1 MPELVADCPRCGAK
15 EHTFIAKTFLHCCV
29 EYRWR
34 NVLESYCICKNCSE
48 GTIFK
53 LGQKDSTTNHIVPY
67 SDKLHAYKDS
77 LNQLFEVDGFINT
90 RNMAIRKPPKHIPE
104 DIERIFKEGSE
115 SLTGNCPNAAGAMFR
130 LCIDLVT
137 KKLLP
142 DDSVPVEGLNRDVK
156 KKLFNRLEWL
166 FKRNILPD
174 DLKELSDCIREDG
187 NDGAH
192 DGSLTSED
200 SEDLFEFTYI
210 LLERIYTQ
218 PAQVESAAKR
228 RQERRNKIK
237 GAA

>member
-1 MPELVADCPRCGAK
+1 
-15 EHTFIAKTFLHCCV
+15 
-29 EYRWR
+29 
-34 NVLESYCICKNCSE
+34 
-48 GTIFK
+48 
-53 LGQKDSTTNHIVPY
+53 
-67 SDKLHAYKDS
+67 
-77 LNQLFEVDGFINT
+77 
-90 RNMAIRKPPKHIPE
+90 MAIRKPPKHIPE